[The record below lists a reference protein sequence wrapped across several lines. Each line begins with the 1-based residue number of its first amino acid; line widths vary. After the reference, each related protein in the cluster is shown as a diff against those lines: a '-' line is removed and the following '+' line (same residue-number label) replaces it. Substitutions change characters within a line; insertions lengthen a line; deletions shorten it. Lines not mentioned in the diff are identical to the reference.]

1 MTLQKELLIEICKKC
16 YLDCRFC
23 SSNADEKTLYCLDFD
38 QIKSIINDTNKL
50 NIDNIEISGGEP
62 IVHPDFLK
70 ICEYLKANNKKI
82 LLYTS
87 GNIKNKENLVQIPN
101 KILKRLKELEI
112 DAIRFNLQSHDP
124 LIHNFLTNTSSFEN
138 TLSSLETSIKLGL
151 NTEIHIIP
159 LKQNY
164 KKLSE
169 TIQFFKQI
177 GVSKIKF
184 LRFVAHGRGLLNR
197 RSLELNQRQNF
208 ELLGQFI
215 KFKQFYGNLIEVGSS
230 FNNSIISK
238 EIKICRE
245 CNLGKNKTAITSD
258 GKVYPCVSTKNFGYF
273 NFELDNQP
281 LHTILYSKDY
291 LDRLKSYLS
300 ITLNSAEV
308 NKYSYSLCP
317 TQKYLEI
324 KSAY

>member
-1 MTLQKELLIEICKKC
+1 MTLEKELLVEICKKC

-23 SSNADEKTLYCLDFD
+23 SSNADEKALYCLDFD
-38 QIKSIINDTNKL
+38 QIKSIVNDTNKL
-50 NIDNIEISGGEP
+50 NIDKIEISGGEP

-124 LIHNFLTNTSSFEN
+124 IIHNFLTNASSFEN
-138 TLSSLETSIKLGL
+138 ALSSLKTSIKLGL

-164 KKLSE
+164 QNLSQ
-169 TIQFFKQI
+169 TVQFFKEI

-184 LRFVAHGRGLLNR
+184 LRFVAHGRGLVNK
-197 RSLELNQRQNF
+197 RSLELNQKQNF
-208 ELLGQFI
+208 DLLGQFI
-215 KFKQFYGNLIEVGSS
+215 KFKQFYGKLIEIGSS
-230 FNNSIISK
+230 FNNSIISN
-238 EIKICRE
+238 EVKICRE
-245 CNLGKNKTAITSD
+245 CNLGKNKTAITPE

-273 NFELDNQP
+273 NYELKNQS
-281 LHTILYSKDY
+281 LYKILNSKDY
-291 LDRLKSYLS
+291 LNRLKSYLS
-300 ITLNSAEV
+300 IALNSLKV
-308 NKYSYSLCP
+308 NKNSYSLCP